1 MSKLFTRF
9 AGWCAWAFGHPLAFI
24 LACLATLAW
33 AVTGPVF
40 NYSDTWQL
48 VINTGTTV
56 ATFLM
61 IFVLQHSQ
69 NRDAT
74 AIQAKLDEL
83 ILASEASNRLI
94 RAEQLTEEE
103 VEELRCDPRHHSPQ
117 ALANG
122 VIVKLDG
129 RVLRGPSAVR
139 AEFRSRAAQASLLHE
154 VVGSLKLMDCA
165 RCGERIIEIDRHG
178 ERLIGCLECNCWSSS
193 RTAFTVECPR
203 QSRPHQA
210 TLH

>member
-33 AVTGPVF
+33 AVSGPVF
-40 NYSDTWQL
+40 DYSDTWQL

-83 ILASEASNRLI
+83 ILASEASNKLI

-103 VEELRCDPRHHSPQ
+103 VEALRRDHRHHSPSSPRKRRHRQ
-117 ALANG
+117 A
-122 VIVKLDG
+122 
-129 RVLRGPSAVR
+129 R
-139 AEFRSRAAQASLLHE
+139 
-154 VVGSLKLMDCA
+154 
-165 RCGERIIEIDRHG
+165 
-178 ERLIGCLECNCWSSS
+178 
-193 RTAFTVECPR
+193 R
-203 QSRPHQA
+203 QSA
-210 TLH
+210 EGAVSG

>member
-1 MSKLFTRF
+1 MLAYLLGQAEGLSARQSLKTLCTSYVSVSSSQ
-9 AGWCAWAFGHPLAFI
+9 CADLSTHNLRSERGIHKAVGRPDICPRLREADI
-24 LACLATLAW
+24 ACLATLAW

-83 ILASEASNRLI
+83 ILESEASNKLI

-103 VEELRCDPRHHSPQ
+103 VEELRCDPPELQEQRR
-117 ALANG
+117 ALNDAD
-122 VIVKLDG
+122 I
-129 RVLRGPSAVR
+129 A
-139 AEFRSRAAQASLLHE
+139 
-154 VVGSLKLMDCA
+154 
-165 RCGERIIEIDRHG
+165 I
-178 ERLIGCLECNCWSSS
+178 
-193 RTAFTVECPR
+193 
-203 QSRPHQA
+203 
-210 TLH
+210 

>member
-24 LACLATLAW
+24 LACLATLVW
-33 AVTGPVF
+33 AITGPVF

-83 ILASEASNRLI
+83 IRASQASNKLI
-94 RAEQLTEEE
+94 RAEQLTEDE
-103 VEELRCDPRHHSPQ
+103 VEELRCDQ
-117 ALANG
+117 
-122 VIVKLDG
+122 
-129 RVLRGPSAVR
+129 PSNKKT
-139 AEFRSRAAQASLLHE
+139 RAAA
-154 VVGSLKLMDCA
+154 
-165 RCGERIIEIDRHG
+165 
-178 ERLIGCLECNCWSSS
+178 
-193 RTAFTVECPR
+193 
-203 QSRPHQA
+203 
-210 TLH
+210 

>member
-1 MSKLFTRF
+1 MVCLGLRASAL
-9 AGWCAWAFGHPLAFI
+9 FI
-24 LACLATLAW
+24 LACLATLVW

-61 IFVLQHSQ
+61 IFILQHSQ

-83 ILASEASNRLI
+83 ILVSEASNKLI

-103 VEELRCDPRHHSPQ
+103 VEKLRCDAQERDRKRASERQPHS
-117 ALANG
+117 
-122 VIVKLDG
+122 
-129 RVLRGPSAVR
+129 
-139 AEFRSRAAQASLLHE
+139 ERAA
-154 VVGSLKLMDCA
+154 
-165 RCGERIIEIDRHG
+165 
-178 ERLIGCLECNCWSSS
+178 
-193 RTAFTVECPR
+193 
-203 QSRPHQA
+203 
-210 TLH
+210 

>member
-1 MSKLFTRF
+1 MNKLFTRF
-9 AGWCAWAFGHPLAFI
+9 AGWCAWAFGHPIAFI
-24 LACLATLAW
+24 LACLATLAL

-83 ILASEASNRLI
+83 IRAGEASNRLI
-94 RAEQLTEEE
+94 RAERLTESE
-103 VEELRCDPRHHSPQ
+103 VEDLRCDQPPESEDKTGTRT
-117 ALANG
+117 
-122 VIVKLDG
+122 
-129 RVLRGPSAVR
+129 R
-139 AEFRSRAAQASLLHE
+139 ADIAA
-154 VVGSLKLMDCA
+154 
-165 RCGERIIEIDRHG
+165 
-178 ERLIGCLECNCWSSS
+178 
-193 RTAFTVECPR
+193 
-203 QSRPHQA
+203 
-210 TLH
+210 

>member
-1 MSKLFTRF
+1 MNKLFTRF

-83 ILASEASNRLI
+83 ILASEASNKLI

-103 VEELRCDPRHHSPQ
+103 VEQLRCDLPP
-117 ALANG
+117 
-122 VIVKLDG
+122 
-129 RVLRGPSAVR
+129 
-139 AEFRSRAAQASLLHE
+139 EFRGGEGPRNGAN
-154 VVGSLKLMDCA
+154 VVL
-165 RCGERIIEIDRHG
+165 
-178 ERLIGCLECNCWSSS
+178 
-193 RTAFTVECPR
+193 
-203 QSRPHQA
+203 
-210 TLH
+210 

>member
-40 NYSDTWQL
+40 GYSDTWQL

-83 ILASEASNRLI
+83 ILASEASNKLI

-103 VEELRCDPRHHSPQ
+103 VEDLRCAQPR
-117 ALANG
+117 
-122 VIVKLDG
+122 
-129 RVLRGPSAVR
+129 PSKKR
-139 AEFRSRAAQASLLHE
+139 ARA
-154 VVGSLKLMDCA
+154 
-165 RCGERIIEIDRHG
+165 R
-178 ERLIGCLECNCWSSS
+178 
-193 RTAFTVECPR
+193 PP
-203 QSRPHQA
+203 RPHPKREGVCIA
-210 TLH
+210 AARIRAPICIGALSSPKGMS